1 MGEMYVCDTQ
11 ILLRSMSGPLQ
22 CPWRLFSVALLEFIL
37 VSAEGAGL
45 GRWNLSL
52 AHASQDWFRLFPESP
67 DHPVSEKCAG
77 FAV

>member
-1 MGEMYVCDTQ
+1 MYVCDTQ
-11 ILLRSMSGPLQ
+11 TLLRSVRALQ

-52 AHASQDWFRLFPESP
+52 AHASQDWFR
-67 DHPVSEKCAG
+67 
-77 FAV
+77 